1 MRERR
6 NYLLLIGVIA
16 AAVVGAVL
24 LAVPGSPVQ
33 KKPTLGL
40 DLRGGLEVVLRAIP
54 PKGQQITAA
63 QMQTA
68 QSIMES
74 RVNKIGVASPNVAVQ
89 GGNEIVIQLAGVHDP
104 AKAAAIIGRTGQLQ
118 FFDFE
123 KDLAPP
129 SVGTNG
135 QPAPS
140 SSLYS
145 LLTAVKSEAKKG
157 SPEFYYLFGPKTVT
171 KKVTTTVKGK
181 TVTKKQTTTTKHA
194 VLQGPDP
201 NLHQLL
207 LPYGG
212 QKPANSQI
220 LAVPAHRLVAHSPG
234 GKQWYLFKY
243 YTDSAHPNGPPEL
256 TGKDLKESQI
266 SADINQNTGQ
276 PEVVLGFSSHGSHE
290 FQDITRAE
298 YKRGQLAAGLAGQ
311 AGNHDPTVIQ
321 QYAQHNAIVLDG
333 VLESTPYID
342 YTDNS
347 LADGIAGGATIQM
360 GSGGISS
367 AKSLALI
374 LQSGSLPYTF
384 QQIERTDVSATLGKS
399 SLHQA
404 ILAAAAGLI
413 IVAIFLLVLY
423 RFLGLVAVAGLAIYG
438 LLYYAAILLFN
449 VTLTLPG
456 FAGLILTIGVAADA
470 NVVVFE
476 RIKEEVR
483 AGRSVRAAIS
493 AGYGKGF
500 RTILDANVVTAIT
513 AMVLFLI
520 AVADVKGFALMLLI
534 GTGISLLTAVAATR
548 AMLGL
553 LSGFRWFD
561 NPRFMGAEGQQTAK
575 WLQIDFMRRRNWWF
589 AISGAI
595 ILAGVISL
603 ATQGLNLGIDF
614 KGGTQVSFK
623 THQAYSQGD
632 ITTFMASQGQRDA
645 VVQGAGPSVN
655 GDFKRWE
662 VRTRALKSTSQ
673 SNLTQ
678 NLKNKFGAYSTG
690 VKNVS
695 GTFGHQIAK
704 DAIYGIIVSLLLITI
719 YIGVRFDLKFAIP
732 VILAMLHDIA
742 ITVGVYSLV
751 GKEVSVATV
760 AAVLTVLGYSI
771 YDTIIIFDRIRENIP
786 LMRRSPFA
794 TIANVSLWET
804 IRRSLATTFITLL
817 PIICL
822 EILGGAILKDFA
834 FALIVGVISGAY
846 SSIFIAA
853 PLLTIW
859 KEREPE
865 YARRKRLSGD
875 EGPEPD
881 GGTPA
886 RRRPLR
892 PKGGPALDPGTVA
905 LQESE
910 AALANEATPHLID
923 AVVPEP
929 ADRAGTARE
938 AAAAAPLEAAW
949 PRAVAACC
957 SSIRSRSCW
966 PSCRAASAAAANG
979 CRRVP
984 SRHSVRSRTS
994 STS

>member
-6 NYLLLIGVIA
+6 NSLLLMGAIA
-16 AAVVGAVL
+16 AALVGAVM
-24 LAVPGSPVQ
+24 LAVPGSPAY

-40 DLRGGLEVVLRAIP
+40 DLQGGLEVVLRAVP
-54 PKGQQITAA
+54 DKGQQITAS

-68 QSIMES
+68 QQIMTS
-74 RVNKIGVASPNVAVQ
+74 RVNKLGVSSPNVAVQ

-104 AKAAAIIGRTGQLQ
+104 AKAEKIIGSTGKLY

-129 SVGTNG
+129 TVNTSGVPT
-135 QPAPS
+135 PVK
-140 SSLYS
+140 SLYD
-145 LLTAVKSEAKKG
+145 LLTSVKDEAKRG
-157 SPEFYYLFGPKTVT
+157 TPSEYYLFRV
-171 KKVTTTVKGK
+171 KKVTKNVTSKVNGK
-181 TVTKKQTTTTKHA
+181 KVTKPHTTTTTK
-194 VLQGPDP
+194 VLEGPVP
-201 NLHQLL
+201 RLHQLL
-207 LPYGG
+207 RRYGG
-212 QKPANSQI
+212 EKPPHSQV

-234 GKQWYLFKY
+234 GKPWYLFKF
-243 YTDSAHPNGPPEL
+243 YTDAAHPNGPPEL
-256 TGKDLKESQI
+256 TGNDLKESQI
-266 SADINQNTGQ
+266 GADIASDTGQ
-276 PEVVLGFSSHGSHE
+276 PEVVMGFTSHGAHE
-290 FQDITRAE
+290 FRDITKAE
-298 YKRGQLAAGLAGQ
+298 YDRGQQAAGLAGQ
-311 AGNHDPTVIQ
+311 TGNSDPTVVQ

-333 VLESTPYID
+333 VLQSTPYID

-347 LADGIAGGATIQM
+347 LSEGIVGGQARITMGAGGLGA
-360 GSGGISS
+360 

-384 QQIERTDVSATLGKS
+384 EPLERTDVSATLGKS

-404 ILAAAAGLI
+404 IWAAIAGLA
-413 IVAIFLLVLY
+413 IVALFLLLLY

-438 LLYYAAILLFN
+438 LLYYAAILIFG

-483 AGRSVRAAIS
+483 AGRSVRAAIA

-500 RTILDANVVTAIT
+500 RTILDANVVTVIT
-513 AMVLFLI
+513 AMIIFLI

-534 GTGISLLTAVAATR
+534 GTVISLLTAVAATR

-561 NPRFMGAEGQQTAK
+561 NPRFMGAHGQQTAK
-575 WLQIDFMRRRNWWF
+575 WLQIDFMRRRYVWF
-589 AISGAI
+589 ALSGVV
-595 ILAGVISL
+595 ILAGMVSL
-603 ATQGLNLGIDF
+603 GVRGLNLGIDF
-614 KGGTQVSFK
+614 KGGTQITFH
-623 THQAYSQGD
+623 THKAYTTGD
-632 ITTFMASQGQRDA
+632 VRSFMAQQGQRDA
-645 VVQGAGPSVN
+645 VVQGAGKSVD
-655 GDFKRWE
+655 GGFMQWQ
-662 VRTRALKSTSQ
+662 VRTESLKPATQ
-673 SNLTQ
+673 SNLTDG
-678 NLKNKFGAYSTG
+678 LKSEFGAYKSG
-690 VKNVS
+690 AKNVS
-695 GTFGHQIAK
+695 GTFGHQIAI

-719 YIGVRFDLKFAIP
+719 YIAIRFDFKFAMP

-742 ITVGVYSLV
+742 VTVGVYALV
-751 GKEVSVATV
+751 GKEVTVDTV

-822 EILGGAILKDFA
+822 LILGGATLKDFA
-834 FALIVGVISGAY
+834 FALIVGVTSGAY
-846 SSIFIAA
+846 SSIFFAA

-865 YARRKRLSGD
+865 YARRKRAVEE
-875 EGPEPD
+875 EGEEPD
-881 GGTPA
+881 GGRPA

-892 PKGGPALDPGTVA
+892 PTGGPALDTGTLA

-910 AALANEATPHLID
+910 AALAAEPTPGLID
-923 AVVPEP
+923 AVSPEP
-929 ADRAGTARE
+929 ATASARRE
-938 AAAAAPLEAAW
+938 K
-949 PRAVAACC
+949 RRQRR
-957 SSIRSRSCW
+957 RSR
-966 PSCRAASAAAANG
+966 PHGRA
-979 CRRVP
+979 R
-984 SRHSVRSRTS
+984 
-994 STS
+994 